1 MAILNSIKLKAVQLQ
16 KRIVLPESE
25 DQRTIDAASYVLDHS
40 IAKLVVIGK
49 DDVRAKIASKN
60 TKDLEVIDPQGFKDI
75 EAYISQYY
83 ELRKAKG
90 MTPEEARKTVREDK
104 LTFGALLVR
113 NGYADGFV
121 AGASNTSADVT
132 RAALRCLSLDRKIGT
147 VAGAFLM
154 EVPDCQYGQDGVFI
168 FADCGVNP
176 DPNVNQLAGIA
187 LASAKLF
194 EQLVGATPRVAF
206 LSYSSKGSGHGP
218 AIDMIVEAVKK
229 AKAANPALLID
240 GEFQADSALVPEVA
254 KIKCPDGGEVAGKAN
269 VLIFPDLNSGNI
281 SYKIVQRLAKARAIG
296 PLFMG
301 FTKVCSDLSRGCDVQ
316 DIVDAVAITAVRS

>member
-1 MAILNSIKLKAVQLQ
+1 MAILDSIKLKAVQLQ

-25 DQRTIDAASYVLDHS
+25 DQRMVDAASYILDHS
-40 IAKLVVIGK
+40 IAKLVVVGK
-49 DDVRAKIASKN
+49 DEVRRKISSKN
-60 TKDLEVIDPQGFKDI
+60 AKDLEVVDPQGFKDI

-90 MTPEEARKTVREDK
+90 MTPEEARKAVREDA

-121 AGASNTSADVT
+121 AGAINTSADVT
-132 RAALRCLSLDRKIGT
+132 RAALRCLSIDRKVGT
-147 VAGAFLM
+147 IAGAFLM
-154 EVPDCQYGQDGVFI
+154 EVPDCQYGQNGAFI

-176 DPNVNQLAGIA
+176 DPNANQLAGIA
-187 LASAKLF
+187 LASARLF
-194 EQLVGATPRVAF
+194 EQLVGVTPRVAF
-206 LSYSSKGSGHGP
+206 LSYSSKGSGHGS
-218 AIDMIVEAVKK
+218 AVDRVVEALKK
-229 AKAANPALLID
+229 ARAAAPELLID
-240 GEFQADSALVPEVA
+240 GEFQVDSAIVPEVA
-254 KIKCPDGGEVAGKAN
+254 KIKCPDGGEVAGRAN

-301 FTKVCSDLSRGCDVQ
+301 FTKVCSDLSRGCDAQ